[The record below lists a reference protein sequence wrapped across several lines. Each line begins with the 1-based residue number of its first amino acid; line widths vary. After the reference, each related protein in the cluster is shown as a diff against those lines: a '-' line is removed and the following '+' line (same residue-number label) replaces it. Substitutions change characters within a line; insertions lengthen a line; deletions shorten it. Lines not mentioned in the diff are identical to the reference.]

1 MRDRVAVA
9 MRRPGSL
16 LATRE
21 IVEGWT
27 LARAA
32 SSLSVTGISLA
43 LDIGFGWVLG

>member
-1 MRDRVAVA
+1 MRDRVAA
-9 MRRPGSL
+9 AILKPGSL
-16 LATRE
+16 FATRE
-21 IVEGWT
+21 IVEAWT